1 MELNEIKHV
10 IAVRK
15 LKAGDEP
22 IVVTIGRPE
31 PFEGGDDFYC
41 PYSIEF
47 LGKKK
52 VSYAGGMDAVQALQL
67 TMKKIGVDL
76 SHLKTPPD
84 KPATWLDEPGQTG
97 FPQ

>member
-1 MELNEIKHV
+1 MELKEIRQP
-10 IAVRK
+10 IAVRS
-15 LKAGDEP
+15 LKAGAEP
-22 IVVTIGRPE
+22 VVVTIGKPE
-31 PFEGGDDFYC
+31 PFEDGGDFYC

-76 SHLKTPPD
+76 AHLKTPADSPV
-84 KPATWLDEPGQTG
+84 TWLDELGETG